1 MTEEENAMPGT
12 PKPQLTHVAFFTRDL
27 DKMVDFYT
35 KVMGLTVSDRGPAS
49 TAPVEMVFMS
59 SDPGEH
65 HQFVLANGRPDYAT
79 FNIAQQISFLVNSLD
94 ELRTMHDR
102 VEEAGLEITRV
113 TTHGNAW
120 SIYFVDPEDN
130 RVEIYVHTPWH
141 IPQPHVH
148 SFDLSMSN
156 DEIMRMTEA
165 HCRADPGFKP
175 VAERKKEMAHMM
187 ELVE

>member
-1 MTEEENAMPGT
+1 MAST
-12 PKPQLTHVAFFTRDL
+12 PKPKLTHLALFTYDL

-35 KVMGLTVSDRGPAS
+35 RVMGLTITDRGDAIS
-49 TAPVEMVFMS
+49 APVQMVFMS

-65 HQFVLANGRPDYAT
+65 HQFVLANGRPEYAT
-79 FNIAQQISFLVNSLD
+79 FSIAQQISFLVENLD
-94 ELRTMHDR
+94 ELRTMHDD
-102 VEEAGLEITRV
+102 VVAEGLEITRV

-120 SIYFVDPEDN
+120 SIYFNDPEGN

-141 IPQPHVH
+141 VPQPHIH
-148 SFDLSMSN
+148 AFDLSLSN
-156 DEIMRMTEA
+156 EEIMAETEA

-175 VAERKKEMAHMM
+175 MAEREKEMERAM

>member
-1 MTEEENAMPGT
+1 MAST
-12 PKPQLTHVAFFTRDL
+12 PKPRLTHIAFFTRDL

-35 KVMGLTVSDRGPAS
+35 RVMGLTISDRGRAS

-79 FNIAQQISFLVNSLD
+79 FNIAQQISFLVDSLD
-94 ELRTMHDR
+94 ELRDLHDR
-102 VEEAGLEITRV
+102 VKAEGLEITRT

-120 SIYFVDPEDN
+120 SVYLADPEDN

-141 IPQPHVH
+141 IPQPHTH
-148 SFDLSMSN
+148 PLDISLSN
-156 DEIMRMTEA
+156 EEIMAQTEA
-165 HCRADPGFKP
+165 HCREDPGFMP
-175 VAERKKEMAHMM
+175 VEEREKEMARMM
-187 ELVE
+187 DLAD